1 MHSDLHQYV
10 LKELDARRGSW
21 PAISEATGVPYR
33 TITNLAQG
41 LTRNPTVGTLEPLA
55 KHFDGTAGS
64 SRWERLPGADLV
76 SAWGCAP
83 NTSETQR

>member
-10 LKELDARRGSW
+10 LDELAKRRGSW

-55 KHFDGTAGS
+55 KHFQATPPS
-64 SRWERLPGADLV
+64 PM
-76 SAWGCAP
+76 
-83 NTSETQR
+83 Q